1 MNPRS
6 KVQWLCLF
14 FVLFAAACTS
24 ENIAADRSAADSGPP
39 GTLPAARQSGTNDG
53 AGGSTDGAAIETAVQ
68 GATESADGTAIDPA
82 VLAALPVPVADL
94 QPIWTSSGA
103 QRTEATTQLDVS
115 DFGAVPN
122 DGQSDSAAFLAAVQ
136 QARQGGGVI
145 NVPSGAFLLTE
156 TLRLRSNITLRGV
169 GPDTR
174 LFFDLNDESGIAIQA
189 EGEGNDSLWTDLT
202 EVAEAGTTTLLV
214 SNSAEFSVG
223 DIIEVEQDN
232 IEAMS
237 SRPEWVVEWGEGSEG
252 ELARVAAVA
261 PGVVELSSPL
271 VSTYT
276 RNRNAAVRPLDAVRN
291 VGIES
296 LYLSRQDTGYG
307 HSIGFRYA
315 ADVWVTD
322 VESEVTTRAHVGL
335 DQVLDCSIQDSVFH
349 DADDFGDGGR
359 AYGVSLARHTTS
371 CLITNNTLYELRH
384 AIIIQLGAS
393 GNVVAYNHA
402 RGSAGY
408 VDRQPRADLSLHGH
422 WPQRN
427 LFEGNV
433 FDRVVL
439 ADWWG
444 PSGPTNTLLRN
455 CVLDSLRVAEFS
467 HDQILLQNRVGSGGF
482 TIEDDITGT
491 VSFDNV
497 VEGEV
502 DGLDQAEIAAITA
515 VPDSLWATEA
525 PEFLADAPW
534 PPINPSSGES
544 SACAIPA
551 GERSP
556 LGAS

>member
-6 KVQWLCLF
+6 KVRLLCLL
-14 FVLFAAACTS
+14 FVFFAAACTS
-24 ENIAADRSAADSGPP
+24 ESIAGDASAADSGPP
-39 GTLPAARQSGTNDG
+39 DTLPAAEQSGTNNG
-53 AGGSTDGAAIETAVQ
+53 ADGSTEGAAIE
-68 GATESADGTAIDPA
+68 SADGASVDS
-82 VLAALPVPVADL
+82 AALPVSVEDL

-103 QRTEATTQLDVS
+103 QRTAPTTQFDVS
-115 DFGAVPN
+115 DFGAVPD
-122 DGQSDSAAFLAAVQ
+122 DGRSDSAAFLEAVQ

-145 NVPSGAFLLTE
+145 NIPPGTFLLTE
-156 TLRLRSNITLRGV
+156 TLRLRSDITLRGA

-174 LFFDLNDESGIAIQA
+174 LEFDLNDQSGIAIQA
-189 EGEGNDSLWTDLT
+189 EGEGSNSLWTDLT

-223 DIIEVEQDN
+223 DIIELEQVN

-237 SRPEWVVEWGEGSEG
+237 SRPEWEVEWGEGSEG

-276 RNRNAAVRPLDAVRN
+276 GNRNARVRPLDAVRN
-291 VGIES
+291 VGVES
-296 LYLSRQDTGYG
+296 LYLSRLDSGYG

-322 VESEVTTRAHVGL
+322 VVSEVTTRAHVGL
-335 DQVLDCSIQDSVFH
+335 DQVLGCSIEDSVFH

-371 CLITNNTLYELRH
+371 CLITNNTLWDLRH

-402 RGSAGY
+402 TGSAAY
-408 VDRQPRADLSLHGH
+408 EDRQPRADLSLHGH

-455 CVLDSLRVAEFS
+455 CVLESLRVAEFS
-467 HDQILLQNRVGSGGF
+467 NDQVLLSNRVGSGGF
-482 TIEDDITGT
+482 TIENDITGT
-491 VSFDNV
+491 VLADNV

-502 DGLDQAEIAAITA
+502 EGLSQAEIAEISA

-525 PEFLADAPW
+525 PEFLANAPW
-534 PPINPSSGES
+534 PPIDPSSEES
-544 SACAIPA
+544 SGCAIPA

-556 LGAS
+556 LGSQ

>member
-1 MNPRS
+1 MNPRP
-6 KVQWLCLF
+6 KVWLLCLL
-14 FVLFAAACTS
+14 FVFFAAACTS
-24 ENIAADRSAADSGPP
+24 ENIAGDVGVGDSGPP
-39 GTLPAARQSGTNDG
+39 ETLPGPPVTLPAAERAGTDNG
-53 AGGSTDGAAIETAVQ
+53 ADGSTDGAP
-68 GATESADGTAIDPA
+68 IDSVAPG
-82 VLAALPVPVADL
+82 ALPVSVEDL

-103 QRTEATTQLDVS
+103 QRTSPTTQFDVT
-115 DFGAVPN
+115 DFGAVPD
-122 DGQSDSAAFLAAVQ
+122 DGQSDSAAFLEAVQ

-145 NVPSGAFLLTE
+145 NIPSGTFQLTE
-156 TLRLRSNITLRGV
+156 TLRLRSNITLRGA

-174 LFFDLNDESGIAIQA
+174 LEFDLNDQSGIAIQA
-189 EGEGNDSLWTDLT
+189 EGEGNNSLWTDLT
-202 EVAEAGTTTLLV
+202 EVAEAGTTTLSV
-214 SNSAEFSVG
+214 SNSGEFSVG
-223 DIIEVEQDN
+223 DIIELEQVNVE
-232 IEAMS
+232 EMT
-237 SRPEWVVEWGEGSEG
+237 SRPEWIVEWGEGSEG

-271 VSTYT
+271 VSTYAAD
-276 RNRNAAVRPLDAVRN
+276 RNARVRPLEAVRN
-291 VGIES
+291 VGVES
-296 LYLSRQDTGYG
+296 LYLSRLDSGYG

-322 VESEVTTRAHVGL
+322 VVSEVTTRAHVGL
-335 DQVLDCSIQDSVFH
+335 DQVLDCSIEDSVFH

-359 AYGVSLARHTTS
+359 AYGLSLARHTTS
-371 CLITNNTLYELRH
+371 CLITNNTLYDLRH

-455 CVLDSLRVAEFS
+455 CVFDSLRVAEFS
-467 HDQILLQNRVGSGGF
+467 NDQVLLQNRVGSGGF
-482 TIEDDITGT
+482 TIENDITGT
-491 VSFDNV
+491 VLSNNV

-502 DGLDQAEIAAITA
+502 DGLGQAEIAEIPA
-515 VPDSLWATEA
+515 VPESLWATEV
-525 PEFLADAPW
+525 PGFLADAPW
-534 PPINPSSGES
+534 PPINPTSGES
-544 SACAIPA
+544 SGCAIPA

-556 LGAS
+556 LGSQ